1 MKTLLNL
8 SPARRW
14 KEHRSPRSF
23 VPLRGFSLIEI
34 MVVLSIVALMLALA
48 GPGFIP
54 VMQARSLTSAA
65 DELEQALAEARQVA
79 MTEDIVVEVEFLGYQ
94 REENNRGLEFAAYRF
109 WKLMPNGERRD
120 YGPIHKLESSFV
132 FLNQLSTLL
141 RDGAAETETGKIPN
155 QISGSVSMV
164 RFAFFPNGETNLPER
179 EDEDNWHITI
189 GHTKDSLTNLPNNFI
204 VFQINQTNS
213 HVTRLQP

>member
-1 MKTLLNL
+1 MPLKL
-8 SPARRW
+8 STTRIW
-14 KEHRSPRSF
+14 KEPENPHSF
-23 VPLRGFSLIEI
+23 APLRGFSLIEI
-34 MVVLSIVALMLALA
+34 MVVLSLVAIMLALA

-65 DELEQALAEARQVA
+65 DELEQALSEARQVA
-79 MTEDIVVEVEFLGYQ
+79 MTEDLVIEIEFLGYQ
-94 REENNRGLEFAAYRF
+94 REENRGLEFAAYRF
-109 WKLMPNGERRD
+109 WKLMPNGERRE

-141 RDGAAETETGKIPN
+141 RDGAAETETGTIPN

-189 GHTKDSLTNLPNNFI
+189 GFTKDNLTSIPNNFI